1 MRHSVT
7 CKFCEQFLHFLK
19 KKTTSY
25 SKIFKILLRKISPP
39 HRLTLLCSNVV
50 KFFQWESVKS
60 CIIYLTEK
68 TSTAELTYIH
78 PHMPILCP
86 HGARISI
93 VTFTSAHL
101 YRTIIEL
108 EIELGLFL
116 VLFRPGTTSVR
127 SGLGTFFVPE
137 PEHANHSL
145 CS

>member
-1 MRHSVT
+1 
-7 CKFCEQFLHFLK
+7 LHFLK

-108 EIELGLFL
+108 EIELELAKLALELELAKMFCYFSFVSASAQVKEA
-116 VLFRPGTTSVR
+116 VLLTAFD
-127 SGLGTFFVPE
+127 E
-137 PEHANHSL
+137 A
-145 CS
+145 